1 MARELGRPVIG
12 FDEAA
17 LHRLRGHSWP
27 GNVRELRNVI
37 ERAVLMAQG
46 ARIREADLALETRLS
61 DRTDERGNGLTA
73 PGVSL
78 SSMERQLV
86 LAALEEVGW
95 VQKAAAE
102 LIGVS
107 PRKLNYMIRRMHITH
122 PSWRRNRASDPDR
135 SESA

>member
-1 MARELGRPVIG
+1 M
-12 FDEAA
+12 
-17 LHRLRGHSWP
+17 
-27 GNVRELRNVI
+27 RELRNVV
-37 ERAVLMAQG
+37 ERAVLMSAG
-46 ARIREADLALETRLS
+46 PLIKEADLALETDLS
-61 DRTDERGNGLTA
+61 DALAARGNAWTA

-95 VQKAAAE
+95 VQKEAAG

-122 PSWRRNRASDPDR
+122 ASWRRNRSSEADATDPTDP
-135 SESA
+135 S